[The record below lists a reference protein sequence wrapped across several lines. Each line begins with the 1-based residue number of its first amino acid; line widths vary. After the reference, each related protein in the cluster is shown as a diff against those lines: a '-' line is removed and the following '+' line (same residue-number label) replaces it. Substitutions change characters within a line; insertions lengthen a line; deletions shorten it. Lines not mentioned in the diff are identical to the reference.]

1 MGKRWY
7 FEDFVVG
14 ETLEVGQHT
23 FTEEEIITF
32 AKQFDAQ
39 PFHIDPLAARD
50 SAFRGLIASGWHT
63 CSVMMSMVVSNLLGN
78 SASMGSP
85 GVDAIRW
92 LRPVRPGDTLSVKL
106 TVLAS
111 RLSASRPDRGIVSTR
126 WQGFNQHGQP
136 VVDLR
141 TKIIVGRR
149 PAASAAKPQ
158 A

>member
-14 ETLEVGQHT
+14 ETIEVGQHT
-23 FTEEEIITF
+23 FTEEAIITF
-32 AKQFDAQ
+32 ARQFDAQ
-39 PFHIDPLAARD
+39 PFHIDPVAAQD
-50 SAFRGLIASGWHT
+50 SPFQGLIASGWHT
-63 CSVMMSMVVSNLLGN
+63 CAVMMGMLAHSRLGN

-92 LRPVRPGDTLSVKL
+92 LLPVRPGDTLSMNL

-126 WQGFNQHGQP
+126 WQGFNQHGRQ
-136 VVDLR
+136 VVEVE
-141 TKIIVGRR
+141 TKIIIGRR
-149 PAASAAKPQ
+149 PGAAAA
-158 A
+158 